1 MIIVDSNIWA
11 YYFDASTQEHES
23 VTRPLE
29 RALRRNDVAVTA
41 AIAMETIHYLVRRL
55 GPLVGGRRAH
65 TFLSYQMPIFPLDVE
80 ILERAREKLCEFAH
94 VGIGGRD
101 ASILATMDAKGID
114 SIMTH
119 DQAFRQVPD
128 TRVIDPIK

>member
-11 YYFDASTQEHES
+11 YYFDASTEEHKS
-23 VTRPLE
+23 VIRPLE
-29 RALRRNDVAVTA
+29 RVLRKNNVAVTA
-41 AIAMETIHYLVRRL
+41 GIAMETVLYLVGRL

-65 TFLSYQMPIFPLDVE
+65 TFLSYPMPIFALDVE

-94 VGIGGRD
+94 VEIGSRE